1 MCYTAVIFKAGDFII
16 SHKKVSKRVNAC
28 TYTHSLFLDGIYQ
41 QQTKTRDELEIQR
54 RENYEKKGVRFNLR
68 Y

>member
-1 MCYTAVIFKAGDFII
+1 MHAQ
-16 SHKKVSKRVNAC
+16 
-28 TYTHSLFLDGIYQ
+28 THIPFLDGIYQ
-41 QQTKTRDELEIQR
+41 QQTKTHDELEIQR